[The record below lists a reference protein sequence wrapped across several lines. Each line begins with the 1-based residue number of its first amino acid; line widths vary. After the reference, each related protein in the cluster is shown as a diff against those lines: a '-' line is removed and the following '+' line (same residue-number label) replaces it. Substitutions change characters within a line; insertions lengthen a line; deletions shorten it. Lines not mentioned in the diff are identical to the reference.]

1 MRHHP
6 RCDSQQGMRCSCK
19 PKQLHVGQRVIARSP
34 FHSGNT
40 KYRLAKVLVVYNR
53 SAILDFG
60 RKELWIVLHGHIKE
74 G

>member
-1 MRHHP
+1 M
-6 RCDSQQGMRCSCK
+6 
-19 PKQLHVGQRVIARSP
+19 GQRVIARSP

-40 KYRLAKVLVVYNR
+40 KYRRAKVLVVYNR